1 VRVVAD
7 PEGGTFR
14 KQADTPADRERLRSE
29 AGVLMAVAHPGVV
42 RLIAAEGEPPDELI
56 FGWVE
61 GGDFGALEIEDQEV
75 LAGVGAAI
83 ATTLADI
90 HDLGVVHGSIGP
102 AHVLIDPDGRPV
114 LCSFGAARRASSS
127 EPLTDLAGAD
137 TAALA
142 SMLLSRLPSSADTR
156 VRATLRGVVRRR
168 GRSRQVDARGLAR
181 ELIRR
186 VPGARLPGAR
196 LPGPGRPPG
205 KASDGE
211 PTDQL
216 DLRRLPMTARRW
228 TARATIACVAAV
240 AIAATAATLLILR
253 PTGSDRTSRANVA
266 RCPPVDLSCRPV
278 DAPSGV
284 IATGE
289 GRFRVSAPPRS
300 IVVMG
305 RWDCQGEAF
314 PAVAETSTGSVWLFD
329 SWPGPGQSRAARL
342 VARVREVS
350 GLAVIPTP
358 AGCDLLRITRTGQE
372 PLTIRS
378 SRT

>member
-1 VRVVAD
+1 M
-7 PEGGTFR
+7 FR
-14 KQADTPADRERLRSE
+14 KQAATPADRERLRSE

-56 FGWVE
+56 FGLVE

-114 LCSFGAARRASSS
+114 LCGFGSARRASSS
-127 EPLTDLAGAD
+127 EQLTDLAEAD

-142 SMLLSRLPSSADTR
+142 SMLLSRLPSTADAR

-186 VPGARLPGAR
+186 VPGARLPG
-196 LPGPGRPPG
+196 PDRPPG
-205 KASDGE
+205 ESSDGE

-216 DLRRLPMTARRW
+216 DLRRLPVTARRW
-228 TARATIACVAAV
+228 IPRATIACVAAV
-240 AIAATAATLLILR
+240 AIAIALLILR
-253 PTGSDRTSRANVA
+253 PTGSDRTSRAHVA

-284 IATGE
+284 IATSE

-329 SWPGPGQSRAARL
+329 SWPGPGRSRAARL
-342 VARVREVS
+342 VTRVREVS

-358 AGCDLLRITRTGQE
+358 AGCDLLRIIRTGEE
-372 PLTIRS
+372 PLIIRP